1 MWFSCCCISKRPQS
15 SAATEC
21 AAGFPIS
28 KKKKKTIS
36 PNHSCASLQVSVCVC
51 VIRVYHGCVHST
63 ACSLGG
69 ETCNREPH
77 ADVLDECCYEKGKS
91 VCVVC
96 NKLQMG
102 LMCQCKISDWL
113 RRYILTSL
121 CLQTARR
128 HFFPVCVG
136 CFFCPA
142 HMKTFFPCQN
152 CSRRLR
158 NRIVNPHT
166 TRQHTT
172 GKANTDMMI

>member
-1 MWFSCCCISKRPQS
+1 MVFLLLHFKATTIFSCNRMCCW
-15 SAATEC
+15 
-21 AAGFPIS
+21 FPDQQ
-28 KKKKKTIS
+28 KKKKNNLPKPQLCFPPS
-36 PNHSCASLQVSVCVC
+36 VSVCLCDQSVPWVC
-51 VIRVYHGCVHST
+51 TQHSLLFRRGNLQQRAT
-63 ACSLGG
+63 RWCSWWML
-69 ETCNREPH
+69 
-77 ADVLDECCYEKGKS
+77 LWKGKS